1 MIKTGN
7 HGEYT
12 WFESS
17 NSYLSVLVDQMPDL
31 VVEKY
36 VAITAYDGDPLRL
49 RGDEIREGW
58 QQISN
63 VALSPVIE
71 QPFDVPQNQYDE
83 WYVFPKLIPF
93 SFNESFINYGGFNL
107 DESVNDNP
115 FLPSSY
121 KKQQNSGNAILKQRQ
136 DRFWKQLEE
145 SGAETYLSENNKLLI
160 VTREQQ
166 LTDVLHEYFSQSSFN
181 LPHTT
186 KLGRMMRQT
195 FSNLAKK
202 VDLYL
207 SRSSE

>member
-7 HGEYT
+7 HGDFT

-17 NSYLSVLVDQMPDL
+17 NSYLSVLVDQMPNLL
-31 VVEKY
+31 VDKY

-49 RGDEIREGW
+49 SGDEIRGGW

-71 QPFDVPQNQYDE
+71 QPFDVPQNQFDE
-83 WYVFPKLIPF
+83 WYVFPKLAPF

-107 DESVNDNP
+107 DDAVNDNP
-115 FLPSSY
+115 FLPASY
-121 KKQQNSGNAILKQRQ
+121 KKQQNAGNAILRQRQ
-136 DRFWKQLEE
+136 DRFWKQLEH

-160 VTREQQ
+160 VTREPD
-166 LTDVLHEYFSQSSFN
+166 LTEILHKYFTQSSFN

-186 KLGRMMRQT
+186 KLGRMMCQT
-195 FSNLAKK
+195 FASLAKK

-207 SRSSE
+207 SRTPD